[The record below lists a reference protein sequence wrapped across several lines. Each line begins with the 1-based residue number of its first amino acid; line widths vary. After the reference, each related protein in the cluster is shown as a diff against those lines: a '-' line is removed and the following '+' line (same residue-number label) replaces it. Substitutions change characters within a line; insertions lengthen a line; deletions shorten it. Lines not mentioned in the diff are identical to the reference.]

1 MRFDPYAHGGQYYED
16 VLTLAG
22 HLARGPLEP
31 ALCQLVQVRVA
42 QITGCSFCLRL
53 HSEGA
58 RRAGVRQTKLDVLAG
73 WTESTD
79 FDSRE
84 RAALG
89 LAEAMTRVGDGRH
102 VDDATWS
109 AVGAQFDD
117 AELAAL
123 LYLIAL
129 INVWTRINLAVEL
142 PSDHE
147 LPRRQGTGTEPDRGP
162 ASRPS

>member
-1 MRFDPYAHGGQYYED
+1 MRFDPYANGGQFYED

-22 HLARGPLEP
+22 HLASGPLEP
-31 ALCQLVQVRVA
+31 ALGQLVQVRVA
-42 QITGCSFCLRL
+42 QITECSFCFRL
-53 HSEGA
+53 HAEGA
-58 RRAGVRQTKLDVLAG
+58 RRAGVVQTKLDVLAG
-73 WTESTD
+73 WTESAV
-79 FDSRE
+79 FDGRE

-89 LAEAMTRVGDGRH
+89 LAEAMTRAGDGLQ
-102 VDDATWS
+102 VDDAVWS
-109 AVGAQFDD
+109 AVRAQFDD

-147 LPRRQGTGTEPDRGP
+147 LPRRQATGT
-162 ASRPS
+162 